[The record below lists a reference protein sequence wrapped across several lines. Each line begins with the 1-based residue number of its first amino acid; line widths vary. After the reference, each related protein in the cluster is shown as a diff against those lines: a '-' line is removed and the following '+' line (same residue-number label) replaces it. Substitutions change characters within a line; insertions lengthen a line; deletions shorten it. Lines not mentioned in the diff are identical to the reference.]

1 MNTAHVITVNILQIT
16 MEIMEKYPE
25 LSEYLTEMPITVP
38 NEESPLINSET
49 LSEYLRS
56 LEYLLKNY
64 SFSHL

>member
-49 LSEYLRS
+49 LSDYLQS

>member
-1 MNTAHVITVNILQIT
+1 MNTVHVINVNILQIT

-49 LSEYLRS
+49 LSDYLQS

>member
-1 MNTAHVITVNILQIT
+1 MNTVHVITVNILQIT

-49 LSEYLRS
+49 LSDYLQS